1 MLGPLKFR
9 ESAYEGRKA
18 GFMIFTIK
26 PCCVPSP
33 DRSFHGEVEED
44 ATRASMESSA
54 SDDLLLFDAWLIFQK
69 K

>member
-26 PCCVPSP
+26 PGFVPSP
-33 DRSFHGEVEED
+33 NRSFHGEVEED
-44 ATRASMESSA
+44 ATRAGLESSA
-54 SDDLLLFDAWLIFQK
+54 SDDLSVFDAWLIFQK